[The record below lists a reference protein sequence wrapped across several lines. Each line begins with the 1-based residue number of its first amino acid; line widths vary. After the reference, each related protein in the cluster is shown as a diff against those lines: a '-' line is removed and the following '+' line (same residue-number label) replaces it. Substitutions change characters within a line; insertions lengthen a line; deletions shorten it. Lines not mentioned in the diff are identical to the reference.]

1 MGAGLSAT
9 GRRHLITVV
18 LDLISQ
24 FAQVLVFGFING
36 SVIAVG
42 AVGLTLSYGVTRFI
56 NFAYGEFLT
65 YGAFLAFLVATV
77 SGAPVYVATIAAMA
91 GVGVVGVVIA
101 RVFFKPIR
109 DRGPLPLLIT
119 SIGVAFL
126 LRNLLRGVA
135 GTDSQSLP
143 VPLIR
148 PISVGDVQISP
159 VGIGV
164 FVVSMLAMGAIHLLL
179 TRTMLGRKMRAT
191 SGNRQLARVAGINTD
206 SVIRRTWFV
215 ASAAG
220 GLAGV
225 LLAVQ
230 FPPFRPITGWRF
242 LLVVFAATILG
253 GIGKPYGAMV
263 GALIVG
269 LAMSL
274 GSFYVSGS
282 YTLAYAFAILVAVLL
297 VRPEGIAGGEL

>member
-1 MGAGLSAT
+1 
-9 GRRHLITVV
+9 VP
-18 LDLISQ
+18 LDSVSQ
-24 FAQVLVFGFING
+24 FVQVLVFGLING

-65 YGAFLAFLVATV
+65 YGAFLALLVTSI
-77 SGAPVYVATIAAMA
+77 SGVPVYVATVLAMA
-91 GVGVVGVVIA
+91 GVGVMGVVIA
-101 RVFFKPIR
+101 RIFFKPIR
-109 DRGPLPLLIT
+109 ERGPLPLLIT

-126 LRNLLRGVA
+126 LRNLMRGLA
-135 GTDSQSLP
+135 GTDPRSLP

-148 PISVGDVQISP
+148 PISLGDVQISP
-159 VGIGV
+159 VAIAV
-164 FVVSMLAMGAIHLLL
+164 FVISMLAMAAIHLLL

-191 SGNRQLARVAGINTD
+191 SGNRQLARVAGIDTD

-215 ASAAG
+215 AAAAG
-220 GLAGV
+220 GLAGI

-253 GIGKPYGAMV
+253 GIGKPYGAML

-297 VRPEGIAGGEL
+297 LRPEGIAGGEI

>member
-1 MGAGLSAT
+1 MA
-9 GRRHLITVV
+9 
-18 LDLISQ
+18 LDSVSQ
-24 FAQVLVFGFING
+24 FVQVLVFGLING

-65 YGAFLAFLVATV
+65 YGAFLALLVTAV
-77 SGAPVYVATIAAMA
+77 SGAPVYAATVVAMA
-91 GVGVVGVVIA
+91 GVGVLGVAIA

-109 DRGPLPLLIT
+109 ERGPLPLLIT

-126 LRNLLRGVA
+126 LRNLMRGLA
-135 GTDSQSLP
+135 GTDPQSLP

-148 PISVGDVQISP
+148 PISVGEVQISP
-159 VGIGV
+159 VGIAV
-164 FVVSMLAMGAIHLLL
+164 FVVSVLAMVAIHLLL

-191 SGNRQLARVAGINTD
+191 SGNRQLARVAGIDTD
-206 SVIRRTWFV
+206 QVIRRTWFL
-215 ASAAG
+215 AAAAG

-242 LLVVFAATILG
+242 LLVIFSATILG
-253 GIGKPYGAMV
+253 GIGKPYGAMA
-263 GALIVG
+263 GALVVG

-297 VRPEGIAGGEL
+297 VRPEGIAGGEI